1 MKSSIE
7 YWMITTL
14 FIIIAILTFRIV
26 YDEKK
31 AENLTA
37 TQTETIVKLEEKIEQ
52 YRREQDALIYYYT
65 TEQWR

>member
-1 MKSSIE
+1 MRSSIE
-7 YWMITTL
+7 YWMSTTL

-31 AENLTA
+31 AEILTA

-52 YRREQDALIYYYT
+52 YQREQDALIYYFT

>member
-1 MKSSIE
+1 MRSSIE
-7 YWMITTL
+7 YWMSTTL

-31 AENLTA
+31 AEILTA